1 MTSTVGF
8 ISNQTI
14 FKVKTEKPKTEKI
27 RGIQGFKVVHTVNF
41 LANDLRLWGLRLMLG
56 GHNLWILEEFEI
68 QQEDVSLLAE
78 SPALRRDMKRYIG
91 VQE

>member
-1 MTSTVGF
+1 
-8 ISNQTI
+8 
-14 FKVKTEKPKTEKI
+14 
-27 RGIQGFKVVHTVNF
+27 
-41 LANDLRLWGLRLMLG
+41 MLG